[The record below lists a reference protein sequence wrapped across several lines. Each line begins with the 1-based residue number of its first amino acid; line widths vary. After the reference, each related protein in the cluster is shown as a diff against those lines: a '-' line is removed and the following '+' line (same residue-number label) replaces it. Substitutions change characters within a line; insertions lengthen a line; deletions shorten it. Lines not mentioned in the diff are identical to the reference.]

1 MNARSCAVLGLC
13 FAITPSLLADFTY
26 QETTKIT
33 GGAVVS
39 MMKMAAMFSKQA
51 KKIGEPT
58 TYTVYLKGNR
68 MARVSPD
75 TTQIVDL
82 DAETITDINNAD
94 HTYTVMTFEQMRQQ
108 IEDARKAME
117 KRQAEQKGKET
128 TASTEPPPE
137 MKFKVNVKQT
147 GATKDVS
154 GISATEAILQ
164 MQLEATD
171 QKTQQT
177 GSMAITN
184 DMWMAKEI
192 PGYEEL
198 RDFQKRFAEK
208 MKFVLSGAVNPSMLA
223 MQPGMGQGMSDM
235 VKEMSK
241 LKGVPVLQVMRMG
254 TTMNG
259 EPLPAASEAPLPPT
273 PEGPSAGDVA
283 KGATTDAATS
293 EATSHVGG
301 VMGAALGM
309 GGFGGF
315 GKKKKPADTPPPAD
329 QNAAATPPPTSA
341 VLIES
346 NTEMSGFSSGA
357 VDATHF
363 NVPTGF
369 KQVPIKQHAAAQ

>member
-33 GGAVVS
+33 GGAIVS
-39 MMKMAAMFSKQA
+39 MMKMVSMFSKQA
-51 KKIGEPT
+51 RKIGEPV

-75 TTQIVDL
+75 NTEIIDL
-82 DAETITDINNAD
+82 DAETITNINNVD

-108 IEDARKAME
+108 MEDARKEME
-117 KRQAEQKGKET
+117 KKQAEQKGKEAT
-128 TASTEPPPE
+128 TSSEPPPE
-137 MKFKVNVKQT
+137 MKFKVNVRET

-154 GISATEAILQ
+154 GVNTSEAILA

-184 DMWMAKEI
+184 DMWMAQEI
-192 PGYEEL
+192 PGYDEL
-198 RDFQKRFAEK
+198 REFQKRFAEK
-208 MKFVLSGAVNPSMLA
+208 MKMVLSGAINPSMLA
-223 MQPGMGQGMSDM
+223 MQPGMGQGLADL

-241 LKGVPVLQVMRMG
+241 LKGVPVLQIMRMG

-283 KGATTDAATS
+283 KGAATS
-293 EATSHVGG
+293 EATSQLGG
-301 VMGAALGM
+301 VMGAAL

-315 GKKKKPADTPPPAD
+315 GKKKKPADTPPAD
-329 QNAAATPPPTSA
+329 QSAAATPPPTSA

-346 NTEMSGFSSGA
+346 STEMGGFSSGS
-357 VDATHF
+357 VDGSHF
-363 NVPTGF
+363 NVPPGF
-369 KQVPIKQHAAAQ
+369 KQIPMKQHATAQ

>member
-1 MNARSCAVLGLC
+1 MSMNARSCAVLGLC

-33 GGAVVS
+33 GGSIVS

-51 KKIGEPT
+51 KKIGEPI

-82 DAETITDINNAD
+82 DAETITDINNVD

-108 IEDARKAME
+108 LEDARKQME
-117 KRQAEQKGKET
+117 KRQAEQKGKEAPT
-128 TASTEPPPE
+128 NGEPPPE
-137 MKFKVNVKQT
+137 MKFKVNVKET
-147 GATKDVS
+147 GASKDVS
-154 GISATEAILQ
+154 GVNATEAILQ

-192 PGYEEL
+192 PGYDEL

-208 MKFVLSGAVNPSMLA
+208 MKIVLSGAINPAMLA
-223 MQPGMGQGMSDM
+223 MQPGMGQGMADM

-283 KGATTDAATS
+283 KGAAAS
-293 EATSHVGG
+293 EATSQLG
-301 VMGAALGM
+301 VMGAAL

-315 GKKKKPADTPPPAD
+315 GKKKKPAQPPPD
-329 QNAAATPPPTSA
+329 SGAATEPQPTNA
-341 VLIES
+341 VMIES
-346 NTEMSGFSSGA
+346 STEMGGFSSGP
-357 VDATHF
+357 VDTAHF
-363 NVPTGF
+363 SVPTGF
-369 KQVPIKQHAAAQ
+369 KQIQPKQHGAAQ

>member
-33 GGAVVS
+33 GGAIVS

-51 KKIGEPT
+51 KKVGEPI

-68 MARVSPD
+68 MARVSSD

-108 IEDARKAME
+108 IENARKEME
-117 KRQAEQKGKET
+117 KKQAEQKGKEAT
-128 TASTEPPPE
+128 TSSEPPPE
-137 MKFKVNVKQT
+137 MKFKVNVRET

-154 GISATEAILQ
+154 GVNASEAILA

-184 DMWMAKEI
+184 DMWMAQEI
-192 PGYEEL
+192 PGYDEL
-198 RDFQKRFAEK
+198 REFEKRYAEK
-208 MKFVLSGAVNPSMLA
+208 MKMVLSGAINPSMLA
-223 MQPGMGQGMSDM
+223 MQPGMGQGLADL

-241 LKGVPVLQVMRMG
+241 LKGVPVLQIMRIG
-254 TTMNG
+254 TTTNG
-259 EPLPAASEAPLPPT
+259 EPLPAASEAPLPPM

-283 KGATTDAATS
+283 KGAATSSATS
-293 EATSHVGG
+293 EAASHMG
-301 VMGAALGM
+301 VMGAAL

-315 GKKKKPADTPPPAD
+315 GKKKKPADTPPAD
-329 QNAAATPPPTSA
+329 QSAAATPPPTSA

-346 NTEMSGFSSGA
+346 NTEMGGFSSSS
-357 VDATHF
+357 VDGSHF
-363 NVPTGF
+363 NVPPGF
-369 KQVPIKQHAAAQ
+369 KQIPTKQHTTAQ

>member
-13 FAITPSLLADFTY
+13 FAMTPSLLADFTY

-33 GGAVVS
+33 GGALVS
-39 MMKMAAMFSKQA
+39 MMKMASMFSKQA
-51 KKIGEPT
+51 KKIGEPM

-68 MARVSPD
+68 MARVSPE

-82 DAETITDINNAD
+82 DAETITDINNVD

-108 IEDARKAME
+108 IENARKEME
-117 KRQAEQKGKET
+117 KRQAEQKGKEAPT
-128 TASTEPPPE
+128 SSEPPPE
-137 MKFKVNVKQT
+137 MKFKVNVKET

-154 GISATEAILQ
+154 GVSATEAILQ
-164 MQLEATD
+164 MQMEATD
-171 QKTQQT
+171 QKTQQK

-208 MKFVLSGAVNPSMLA
+208 MKVVISGAINPSMLA
-223 MQPGMGQGMSDM
+223 MQPGMGQGMADM

-283 KGATTDAATS
+283 KSAAAS
-293 EATSHVGG
+293 EATSQLGA
-301 VMGAALGM
+301 MGAAL

-315 GKKKKPADTPPPAD
+315 GKKKKPAQPPPD
-329 QNAAATPPPTSA
+329 NSAATEPQPTSA

-346 NTEMSGFSSGA
+346 NTEMGGFSSGP
-357 VDATHF
+357 VDGTHF
-363 NVPTGF
+363 DVPTGF
-369 KQVPIKQHAAAQ
+369 KQIQIKQHAPPQ